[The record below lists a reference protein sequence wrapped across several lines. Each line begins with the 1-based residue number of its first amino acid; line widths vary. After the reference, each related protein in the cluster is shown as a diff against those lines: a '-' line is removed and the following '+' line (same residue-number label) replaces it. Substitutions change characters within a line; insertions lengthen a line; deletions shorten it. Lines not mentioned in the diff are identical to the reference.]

1 MSLTLYY
8 HSEYNKPNIS
18 LNKYL
23 YFLVKKYYNMSNLFF
38 FIKTYYYNKK
48 NKQF

>member
-8 HSEYNKPNIS
+8 HSEYNKPIIS

-23 YFLVKKYYNMSNLFF
+23 YFLVKKVLQYV
-38 FIKTYYYNKK
+38 
-48 NKQF
+48 